1 MSFYVSV
8 NWLVRKVSLDLL
20 KEEYLA
26 ERFGKRRYEN
36 YLKRRRIHPILEE
49 EIEQIDGLIEYIK
62 LELYPLREGEELW
75 KWRNEE
81 SEWEKG
87 FGRGGYAV
95 VCEDTIVRFIQTI
108 MN

>member
-1 MSFYVSV
+1 MFSYVSL
-8 NWLVRKVSLDLL
+8 NWLVCQVSLDSL
-20 KEEYLA
+20 KEEYLV
-26 ERFGKRRYEN
+26 ERFGKRKYEN
-36 YLKRRRIHPILEE
+36 YRNRRRIHPILEE
-49 EIEQIDGLIEYIK
+49 EIGQINGLIEKIK

-75 KWRNEE
+75 KWRNES

-95 VCEDTIVRFIQTI
+95 LCGDTIVRFIQTI

>member
-1 MSFYVSV
+1 MSFYVSL
-8 NWLVRKVSLDLL
+8 NWLVRKVGLDSL

-36 YLKRRRIHPILEE
+36 YLNRRRIHPILEE
-49 EIEQIDGLIEYIK
+49 EIGKIDGLIEQIK
-62 LELYPLREGEELW
+62 LELYPLQEGEELW
-75 KWRNEE
+75 EWRNEV

-95 VCEDTIVRFIQTI
+95 LSEDTIVRFIQTI